1 MNRIIKL
8 LSSEAD
14 LDAATNVST
23 ASLVRIYNSN
33 TAETLITHKN
43 AAGSTTYGTLRLA
56 IGEVVFV
63 EKAPTDT
70 LICSTS
76 AGDVYAT
83 SIAFT

>member
-1 MNRIIKL
+1 MSRIIKL

-43 AAGSTTYGTLRLA
+43 AAGSTT
-56 IGEVVFV
+56 
-63 EKAPTDT
+63 
-70 LICSTS
+70 
-76 AGDVYAT
+76 
-83 SIAFT
+83 